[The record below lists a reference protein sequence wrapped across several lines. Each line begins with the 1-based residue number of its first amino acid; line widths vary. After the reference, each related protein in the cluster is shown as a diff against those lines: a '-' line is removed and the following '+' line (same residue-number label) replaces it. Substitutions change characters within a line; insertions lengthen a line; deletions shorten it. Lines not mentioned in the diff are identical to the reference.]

1 MKNYQFN
8 FFLFVKEKMKNN
20 NFLESIKPKPDEL
33 GITINKLDLNPNR
46 SIQIRKKSSS
56 EDYSEPK
63 INNPSTSFSNLPVI
77 KASESFNLNTSN
89 TLQQDLIK
97 YITNITDNS
106 SFDIVFMLHD
116 FDFNNSLIFN
126 IINDKIKSN
135 PKLRI
140 TFGVWTINK
149 TNHYYACRM
158 HKFDEGFSANN
169 STHYKNLLEFRNDLL
184 NLNWKSNNIKI
195 AVNVMKESVKN
206 SVIDFVYSNDDLK
219 KLLDKKNINMR
230 LLKVTDNM
238 LTTNEGILNE
248 IFNFDYLLKLSTEES
263 KITMHKE
270 LFFCKRFQ
278 FKTFDEFKSE
288 RNKLFI
294 EKNLAKLLKQ
304 NIQVEFESYEKK
316 GNYDSKIELKVK
328 ESAKLRLLDVTES
341 VNNLYLFDGD
351 LIFTKTNKSRQVWI
365 EAFENEESVD
375 RLLDISLSLNGLI
388 SLFCKTSNCSMSQPK
403 VFKLKS
409 RGLFFFWTRNQ
420 LEHTKGK
427 FNSFH

>member
-1 MKNYQFN
+1 
-8 FFLFVKEKMKNN
+8 
-20 NFLESIKPKPDEL
+20 
-33 GITINKLDLNPNR
+33 
-46 SIQIRKKSSS
+46 
-56 EDYSEPK
+56 
-63 INNPSTSFSNLPVI
+63 
-77 KASESFNLNTSN
+77 
-89 TLQQDLIK
+89 
-97 YITNITDNS
+97 
-106 SFDIVFMLHD
+106 
-116 FDFNNSLIFN
+116 
-126 IINDKIKSN
+126 
-135 PKLRI
+135 
-140 TFGVWTINK
+140 
-149 TNHYYACRM
+149 M

-248 IFNFDYLLKLSTEES
+248 IFNFDYLLKLSTEVS
-263 KITMHKE
+263 IITMHKE
-270 LFFCKRFQ
+270 LFFLKKFQ

-294 EKNLAKLLKQ
+294 EKNYTKLLKQ
-304 NIQVEFESYEKK
+304 IFQVEFESYEKK
-316 GNYDSKIELKVK
+316 DNYDSKIELKVK

-388 SLFCKTSNCSMSQPK
+388 SLFCKTSNCSLSQPK

-409 RGLFFFWTRNQ
+409 RGLFFFGQEINLSIQKASLT
-420 LEHTKGK
+420 LSTEVTDAFSHFTHYLTKGK
-427 FNSFH
+427 LVAIDLRTLGYKNEPNVITEPIIFSTIPNRFSSSDLGQSGIEKFKQEHSCKRICKEIRLESF